1 MDAGGI
7 ATERG
12 VNMEEEPIIDL
23 QSDHYF
29 MGEAIR
35 QALRAYEAEE
45 VPIGAVIVREARI
58 IARAFNQVEMLR
70 DATAHA
76 EMLAITQA
84 EEVVGDW
91 RLNDC
96 TLYVTKEPCPMCAGA
111 IVHVRLQRVVFGA
124 SDPKAGAAGGVMN
137 LLQFPSLNHQSAI
150 TMGVREE
157 ECRNLLRTFF
167 AEQRAKKGSAAASD
181 PTVGS
186 EFPTN
191 F

>member
-7 ATERG
+7 AAERY
-12 VNMEEEPIIDL
+12 VSMDEPIIDL

-111 IVHVRLQRVVFGA
+111 IVHVRFERVVFGA
-124 SDPKAGAAGGVMN
+124 PDPKAGAAGSAMN
-137 LLQFPSLNHQSAI
+137 LLQFPSLNHKCLI
-150 TMGVREE
+150 TSGVREE
-157 ECRNLLRTFF
+157 ECRQLLKAFF
-167 AEQRAKKGSAAASD
+167 LEQRQK
-181 PTVGS
+181 P
-186 EFPTN
+186 
-191 F
+191 

>member
-1 MDAGGI
+1 MAD
-7 ATERG
+7 
-12 VNMEEEPIIDL
+12 EPIIDL

-45 VPIGAVIVREARI
+45 VPVGAVVVREGRV

-84 EEVVGDW
+84 EESVGDW

-96 TLYVTKEPCPMCAGA
+96 TLYITKEPCPMCAGA
-111 IVHVRLQRVVFGA
+111 IVHARLTRVVFGA
-124 SDPKAGAAGGVMN
+124 SDVKAGAAGSVMN
-137 LLQFPSLNHQSAI
+137 LLQFPTLNHRSEI
-150 TMGVREE
+150 TSGVRSE
-157 ECRNLLRTFF
+157 ECKNLLQTFF
-167 AEQRAKKGSAAASD
+167 AEQRAKKKIE
-181 PTVGS
+181 P
-186 EFPTN
+186 
-191 F
+191 